1 MIRTTLR
8 PALGRSRLLAGS
20 GRALLVVLA
29 ASAAFAAGPIVI
41 SQKGKTFRPGSIDIS
56 AGDLVLIDN
65 DDRVLHHVYVDSPDF
80 QFDSGEQ
87 PPGRRVSIRFTERG
101 TFEVACE
108 IHPKMKLTVNV
119 R

>member
-1 MIRTTLR
+1 MIRTTV
-8 PALGRSRLLAGS
+8 
-20 GRALLVVLA
+20 RALFVVLLGGIAAA
-29 ASAAFAAGPIVI
+29 ASPLVI
-41 SQKGKTFRPGSIDIS
+41 SQKGKTFRPGSVEVA
-56 AGDLVLIDN
+56 AGDVVVIDN
-65 DDRVLHHVYVDSPDF
+65 DDRVLHHVYVEAPGF

-87 PPGRRVSIRFTERG
+87 PPGKRVSIRFTARG